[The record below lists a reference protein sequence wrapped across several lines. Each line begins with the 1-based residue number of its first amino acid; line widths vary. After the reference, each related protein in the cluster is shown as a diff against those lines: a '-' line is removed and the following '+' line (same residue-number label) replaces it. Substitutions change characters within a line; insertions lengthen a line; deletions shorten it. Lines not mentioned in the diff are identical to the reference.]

1 MHASPWQPEEGC
13 LHENKLL
20 EGVRRMPRH
29 WLAMKGAEGRDRP
42 RGAVFRLRSAGARMG
57 KPGTIFRATERDN
70 TYPAGANPGN

>member
-1 MHASPWQPEEGC
+1 
-13 LHENKLL
+13 
-20 EGVRRMPRH
+20 MPRH